1 KNTVPTSNKDE
12 WKRQYEGVVLHGAC
26 MIFDPV
32 YVRKYTGLY
41 SNTFMYMEE
50 YILNYIA
57 EKENLKI
64 VYSPD
69 IQILHKEDSSTNAV
83 YKKESKK
90 RLFVYENSRKSL
102 KELERVISNG
112 DYYKKYIIDH
122 DAVQ

>member
-1 KNTVPTSNKDE
+1 KIKHAISSYGKQILVNKLGCEFFVLKVYNAIKKLLRKNTVPTSNKDE

-69 IQILHKEDSSTNAV
+69 IQ
-83 YKKESKK
+83 
-90 RLFVYENSRKSL
+90 
-102 KELERVISNG
+102 
-112 DYYKKYIIDH
+112 
-122 DAVQ
+122 